1 MAPKRAR
8 ACSACPVW
16 NVCLK
21 TWWKPFHALLP
32 RWPSKTLHDGWRSC
46 QNKAVAGG
54 EVPSP
59 HTSCSWCGH
68 SPPVGGDKQEGG
80 VKCVEEGF
88 QNSLLYDLNNDQK

>member
-8 ACSACPVW
+8 ACLAWP
-16 NVCLK
+16 CLEC
-21 TWWKPFHALLP
+21 LP
-32 RWPSKTLHDGWRSC
+32 ENAVEAFPRPPPPLHGGWRSC

-59 HTSCSWCGH
+59 HTSCFWWGH

-88 QNSLLYDLNNDQK
+88 QNSLLYDLNNDQN